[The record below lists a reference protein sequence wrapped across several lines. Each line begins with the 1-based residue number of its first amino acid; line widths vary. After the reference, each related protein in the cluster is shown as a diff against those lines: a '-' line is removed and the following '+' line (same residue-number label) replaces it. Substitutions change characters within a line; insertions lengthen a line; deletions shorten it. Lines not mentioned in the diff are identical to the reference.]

1 MNSIFSR
8 FSCAVVIGLS
18 GGFAVVSDSHAATLS
33 GDINVDNS
41 HTTYI
46 STDDSVAG
54 TQIATGNNWPVTN
67 SFSGVDLEAGR
78 PYYLHVNGVDAG
90 GVAAFLGDF
99 TLTGGGHSFAGGG
112 TTVTTGTNWLVS
124 TTGWSGYVAA
134 TGYGTNG
141 VAPWGLRPA
150 PADPSAV
157 WIWSANNNA
166 DNDVYFSM
174 AILPTPTD
182 LAVIK
187 TLDTAG
193 PFYIGGSVQ
202 FTVTVSNSGPAT
214 AADIEIT
221 NLPDNLTITGVS
233 SANCSAFP
241 CLLAAMASGASEVI
255 TVTATIDSAGDFNI
269 TPGVASITG
278 DPDPANNTDAS
289 ASGGSAVAAP
299 PAPPAPPVQ
308 VPTTPQWALILL
320 ALLTLLVVLVHG
332 VPGVRG
338 PGRPAN

>member
-1 MNSIFSR
+1 MNRIFSR
-8 FSCAVVIGLS
+8 FSCAVLVGLS
-18 GGFAVVSDSHAATLS
+18 IGFVAISDSHAATLS

-54 TQIATGNNWPVTN
+54 TQVATGSDWTITN
-67 SFSGVDLEAGR
+67 SFSGVNLEAGR
-78 PYYLHVNGVDAG
+78 PYFLHVNGVDAG
-90 GVAAFLGDF
+90 GPAAFLGDF

-141 VAPWGLRPA
+141 VGPWNFRPA
-150 PADPSAV
+150 PADPNAV
-157 WIWSANNNA
+157 WIWSANNDA
-166 DNDVYFSM
+166 DNNVYFSM

-193 PFYIGGSVQ
+193 PYYVGGTVE
-202 FTVTVSNSGPAT
+202 FTVTVSNAGPAT
-214 AADIEIT
+214 AADVDIG
-221 NLPDNLTITGVS
+221 NLADNLTITGVS

-241 CLLAAMASGASEVI
+241 CLLASMASGASEVI
-255 TVTATIDSAGDFNI
+255 TVTATIDATGDFNI
-269 TPGVASITG
+269 IPSVASITG

-289 ASGGSAVAAP
+289 ASGGSAIG
-299 PAPPAPPVQ
+299 APPAPPVQ
-308 VPTTPQWALILL
+308 IPTMSQWALILL
-320 ALLTLLVVLVHG
+320 AMLTLFVALVHG
-332 VPGVRG
+332 VPGSRVQ
-338 PGRPAN
+338 GRHSS